1 MFRRLSKPLPGEQSV
16 LLFFLS
22 LGLMTLW
29 VVIQVEIPMLLGM
42 RPDWEQRVAPYITLL
57 HLHAGVSMLALL
69 AGPPLFISGLRASHP
84 HWHRRIGYVYAV
96 SVAIAA
102 VSAIWIAAWHLPP
115 GENLAH
121 IATGL
126 VWLLS
131 TGAAV
136 QAAIRKRF
144 NAHQRWI
151 YRSYA
156 LTTTFVISRMLVDVG
171 QWQLPSSVGGNT
183 SALWIYILL
192 ALVAAEFIPYQPV
205 KAGSRSPIKTST
217 TAQPIDDAGVGISNR
232 HIAPLFATRRRAW
245 LAGVLLLAAAFV
257 PSAVLVSTAN
267 HLHRQQMD
275 SIARID
281 NEIASTRAM
290 LKELPSDPVAHL
302 PLLAPFFSTAINR
315 QPSATLTVTRAKEPD
330 ATNRVPLGE
339 ELPIDK
345 LQRRL
350 AALGYNPGPVDG
362 LLGART
368 RRALLRFQR
377 QQGLDATGRINA
389 ATATALMHADR

>member
-1 MFRRLSKPLPGEQSV
+1 
-16 LLFFLS
+16 
-22 LGLMTLW
+22 MTLW

-171 QWQLPSSVGGNT
+171 HGNCQA
-183 SALWIYILL
+183 ALAATPVHCGSISLL

-217 TAQPIDDAGVGISNR
+217 TARPIDDAGVGISNR

-245 LAGVLLLAAAFV
+245 LAGVLVTGRGFCAQRRAG
-257 PSAVLVSTAN
+257 
-267 HLHRQQMD
+267 LHR
-275 SIARID
+275 
-281 NEIASTRAM
+281 
-290 LKELPSDPVAHL
+290 
-302 PLLAPFFSTAINR
+302 
-315 QPSATLTVTRAKEPD
+315 
-330 ATNRVPLGE
+330 
-339 ELPIDK
+339 
-345 LQRRL
+345 
-350 AALGYNPGPVDG
+350 
-362 LLGART
+362 
-368 RRALLRFQR
+368 
-377 QQGLDATGRINA
+377 
-389 ATATALMHADR
+389 